1 MLSQSI
7 ENSYLLL
14 TGKATLEE
22 LLSYLTWT
30 LVNEGNAPE
39 DFNEDMM
46 PVFFIEPG
54 SSPTFEE
61 IDEMIEHYEYHEEYE
76 KCHFLKEFKKKLN

>member
-30 LVNEGNAPE
+30 LVNEGKTPE
-39 DFNEDMM
+39 DFNEDML

-54 SSPTFEE
+54 SSPTFDE